1 MLCIANMKTPPVK
14 LAANQKV
21 KTWKF
26 AAKYLFKERFTD
38 DKAELGRWT
47 KGELLELGPTFV
59 KLGQIASTRGDLYP
73 PEFTKELES
82 LQDNVPPFDFS
93 LVKDVVNKD
102 IFKEFDEV
110 PFKSASIGQVHK
122 ATLKNGKKVVV
133 KLKRPGIY
141 DIMQTDTEN
150 VKKILDFI
158 QSIGIDT
165 GSSSNFVLN
174 DSIEYL
180 LGEANYR
187 QEVENAIKFRKSLKG
202 VDWIK
207 VPYVYKKYCT
217 DDMIVMEYVEADKI
231 TDIQIKNINKKKVCE
246 ALVNSYVIQ
255 TMDSG
260 LFHGDPH
267 PGNLAISKDGKLV
280 FYDFGLLIELDDDL
294 KQGFADLFG
303 CIIQRDT
310 KGCVQILIRLGVI
323 VPTSSDISDIE
334 VFFETILGYLENL
347 DGGAIMNDELAAE
360 LAMEKPFVVPTS
372 FVYLAKSFSLIE
384 GICLQLDPDFDYF
397 TYLEPMIQEQFLE
410 SIDISEI
417 IKNTTDIPSKIG
429 KINSTVLGLE
439 RSRAAM
445 KRSMIKT
452 RQEIRVV
459 QYSVICALLAERFN
473 ETPLSAIFMG
483 VAIWITF
490 RKDRSF

>member
-1 MLCIANMKTPPVK
+1 MKVPPVK
-14 LAANQKV
+14 LAPNQKV

-26 AAKYLFKERFTD
+26 AAKYLWKERFTE

-47 KGELLELGPTFV
+47 RDELLDLGPTFV

-82 LQDNVPPFDFS
+82 LQDNVPPFDFN
-93 LVKDVVNKD
+93 LVKDVVNLD
-102 IFKEFDEV
+102 IFKDFEEI

-122 ATLKNGKKVVV
+122 ATLQNGKKVVV
-133 KLKRPGIY
+133 KLKRPGILN
-141 DIMQTDTEN
+141 IMKTDTNN

-158 QSIGIDT
+158 QSIGVDT

-180 LGEANYR
+180 LGEADYR
-187 QEVENAIKFRKSLKG
+187 QEVENAIKFRRSLKG
-202 VDWIK
+202 IDWIK

-231 TDIQIKNINKKKVCE
+231 TEIKNKRINRKKVCE

-280 FYDFGLLIELDDDL
+280 FYDFGLLIELDDEL

-303 CIIQRDT
+303 CIIKRDT
-310 KGCVQILIRLGVI
+310 KGVVQILIKLGVI
-323 VPTSSDISDIE
+323 VPTSSDVSDIE
-334 VFFETILGYLENL
+334 IFFETILGYLETL

-410 SIDISEI
+410 SLDISEI
-417 IKNTTDIPSKIG
+417 IMNTTEIPSKIG

-452 RQEIRVV
+452 RQEIRIV

-473 ETPLSAIFMG
+473 GTPIAALLVGI
-483 VAIWITF
+483 AIWITF
-490 RKDRSF
+490 RKDRSL

>member
-1 MLCIANMKTPPVK
+1 MLCIANMKVPPVK
-14 LAANQKV
+14 LAPNQKV

-122 ATLKNGKKVVV
+122 ATLNNGKKVVV

-294 KQGFADLFG
+294 KQGFSDLFG

-410 SIDISEI
+410 SIDISES
-417 IKNTTDIPSKIG
+417 IKNTMGIPSKIG

-439 RSRAAM
+439 RSRAGM

-459 QYSVICALLAERFN
+459 QYSVICALLAERFSG
-473 ETPLSAIFMG
+473 TPLAAILVG

>member
-1 MLCIANMKTPPVK
+1 MKVPPVK
-14 LAANQKV
+14 LAPNQKV

-26 AAKYLFKERFTD
+26 AAKYLWKERFTE

-47 KGELLELGPTFV
+47 RDELLDLGPTFV

-82 LQDNVPPFDFS
+82 LQDNVPPFDFN
-93 LVKDVVNKD
+93 LVKDFVNLD
-102 IFKEFDEV
+102 IFKDFEEI

-122 ATLKNGKKVVV
+122 ATLQNGKKVVV
-133 KLKRPGIY
+133 KLKRPGILN
-141 DIMQTDTEN
+141 IMKTDTNN

-158 QSIGIDT
+158 QSIGVDT

-180 LGEANYR
+180 LGEADYR
-187 QEVENAIKFRKSLKG
+187 QEVENAIKFRRSLKG
-202 VDWIK
+202 IDWIK

-231 TDIQIKNINKKKVCE
+231 TEIKNKRINRKKVCE

-280 FYDFGLLIELDDDL
+280 FYDFGLLIELDDEL

-303 CIIQRDT
+303 CIIKRDT
-310 KGCVQILIRLGVI
+310 KGVVQILIKLGVI
-323 VPTSSDISDIE
+323 VPTSSDVSDIE
-334 VFFETILGYLENL
+334 VFFETILGYLETL

-410 SIDISEI
+410 SLDISEI
-417 IKNTTDIPSKIG
+417 IMNTTEIPSKIG

-452 RQEIRVV
+452 RQEIRIV

-473 ETPLSAIFMG
+473 GTPIAAILVG
-483 VAIWITF
+483 IAIWITF
-490 RKDRSF
+490 RKDRSL

>member
-1 MLCIANMKTPPVK
+1 MLCIANMKVPPVK
-14 LAANQKV
+14 LAPNQKV

-93 LVKDVVNKD
+93 LVKDLVNKD

-187 QEVENAIKFRKSLKG
+187 QEVENAIKFRKGLKG
-202 VDWIK
+202 IDWIK

-294 KQGFADLFG
+294 KQGFSDLFG

-384 GICLQLDPDFDYF
+384 GICLQLDPEFDYF
-397 TYLEPMIQEQFLE
+397 TYLEPLIQEQFLE
-410 SIDISEI
+410 SLDVSEI

-439 RSRAAM
+439 RSRAGM

-459 QYSVICALLAERFN
+459 QYSVICALLAERFSG
-473 ETPLSAIFMG
+473 TPFAAILVG

>member
-1 MLCIANMKTPPVK
+1 MLSIANIKVPPVK
-14 LAANQKV
+14 LAPNQKV

-26 AAKYLFKERFTD
+26 AAKYLWKERFTE

-47 KGELLELGPTFV
+47 RDELLDLGPTFV

-82 LQDNVPPFDFS
+82 LQDNVPPFDFN
-93 LVKDVVNKD
+93 LVKDVVNLD
-102 IFKEFDEV
+102 IFKDFEEI

-122 ATLKNGKKVVV
+122 ATLQNGKKVVV
-133 KLKRPGIY
+133 KLKRPGILN
-141 DIMQTDTEN
+141 IMKTDTNN

-158 QSIGIDT
+158 QSIGVDT

-180 LGEANYR
+180 LGEADYR
-187 QEVENAIKFRKSLKG
+187 QEVENAIKFRRSLKG
-202 VDWIK
+202 IDWIK

-231 TDIQIKNINKKKVCE
+231 TEIKNKRINRKKVCE

-280 FYDFGLLIELDDDL
+280 FYDFGLLIELDDEL

-303 CIIQRDT
+303 CIIKRDT
-310 KGCVQILIRLGVI
+310 KGVVQILIKLGVI
-323 VPTSSDISDIE
+323 VPTSSDVSDIE
-334 VFFETILGYLENL
+334 VFFETILGYLETL

-410 SIDISEI
+410 SLDISEI
-417 IKNTTDIPSKIG
+417 IMNTTEIPSKIG

-452 RQEIRVV
+452 RQEIRIV
-459 QYSVICALLAERFN
+459 QYSVVCALLAERFN
-473 ETPLSAIFMG
+473 GTPFAALLVAF
-483 VAIWITF
+483 AIWITF
-490 RKDRSF
+490 RKDRSL